1 MARPRSFD
9 PDVVLDK
16 AAEAFRTKGFKAT
29 SLKDLERATGL
40 RRASLYG
47 AFKDKHSLYVSSL
60 KRYDATRAARLAAEL
75 DAQPTGRRA
84 LERLFEVVLGEC
96 GGDSRGCLMA
106 NAASERAAADV
117 EAARCLD
124 DNRRRFEAALQAVV
138 ARGRK
143 DGSLKGGAA
152 APVAARYLYSVILGV
167 RAMARAGSPCSQ
179 LKEVVDVALG
189 TV

>member
-16 AAEAFRTKGFKAT
+16 AAEAFRAKGFSAT

-47 AFKDKHSLYVSSL
+47 AFKDKHSLYMSSL
-60 KRYDATRAARLAAEL
+60 KRYDATRAASLVAEL
-75 DAQPTGRRA
+75 DAQPNGRRA
-84 LERLFEVVLGEC
+84 LERLFAVVLGEC

-106 NAASERAAADV
+106 NAAAERAAADD

-124 DNRRRFEAALQAVV
+124 DNRRRIEAALLAVV
-138 ARGRK
+138 ERGHK
-143 DGSLKGGAA
+143 DGSLRGRAA
-152 APVAARYLYSVILGV
+152 APVAARYLYSVMLGV
-167 RAMARAGSPCSQ
+167 RALAKAGSPCAQ
-179 LKEVVDVALG
+179 LKEVVDMALG